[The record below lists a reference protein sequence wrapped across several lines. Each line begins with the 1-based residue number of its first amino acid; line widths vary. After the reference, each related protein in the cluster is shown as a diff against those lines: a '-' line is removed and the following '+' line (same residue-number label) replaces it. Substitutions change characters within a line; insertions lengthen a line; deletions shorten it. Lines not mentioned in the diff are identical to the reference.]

1 MAGVFGG
8 SFWFGW
14 EDGIGILYIL
24 DQKKGNRPKNHIG
37 FRSVLLGFVRFYR
50 CRSCFGVGV
59 CGIRSILA
67 IADVTGLGGI
77 ESQVADRRD
86 QTVDAAG
93 DDRQEHISK
102 GSGCIAFRLQRRV
115 VDDNASNPSKKEGQQ
130 KACESL
136 ILHDSVSFRL
146 CDSLGFVKRKKVRTT
161 EVLRTEKR
169 KLRLLS
175 HKRIGNANA
184 FAHPNQWSLHF
195 CLFHD
200 LGVAKKGM
208 NFPF

>member
-1 MAGVFGG
+1 MHLVMIFPN
-8 SFWFGW
+8 
-14 EDGIGILYIL
+14 D
-24 DQKKGNRPKNHIG
+24 KKWKPTESRLRV
-37 FRSVLLGFVRFYR
+37 RSVLWGFVRFYR
-50 CRSCFGVGV
+50 CRSCFGVRWV

-77 ESQVADRRD
+77 KSQVADRRD
-86 QTVDAAG
+86 QTVDTAG

-102 GSGCIAFRLQRRV
+102 GSGCITFRFQRRV
-115 VDDNASNPSKKEGQQ
+115 VDDNTADPSKKEGQQ

-146 CDSLGFVKRKKVRTT
+146 CDSLGFVKQKKVRTT

-175 HKRIGNANA
+175 HKRIGNA

-195 CLFHD
+195 CLFHIW
-200 LGVAKKGM
+200 V
-208 NFPF
+208 

>member
-1 MAGVFGG
+1 MR
-8 SFWFGW
+8 W
-14 EDGIGILYIL
+14 
-24 DQKKGNRPKNHIG
+24 
-37 FRSVLLGFVRFYR
+37 
-50 CRSCFGVGV
+50 V

-77 ESQVADRRD
+77 KSQVADRRD
-86 QTVDAAG
+86 QTVDTAG

-102 GSGCIAFRLQRRV
+102 GSGCITFRFQRRV
-115 VDDNASNPSKKEGQQ
+115 VDDNTADPSKKEGQQ

-146 CDSLGFVKRKKVRTT
+146 CDSLGFVKQKKVRTT

-169 KLRLLS
+169 KPRLLS

-200 LGVAKKGM
+200 LGVAKKSV
-208 NFPF
+208 NFSFLRKHPASDYSLV

>member
-1 MAGVFGG
+1 MR
-8 SFWFGW
+8 W
-14 EDGIGILYIL
+14 
-24 DQKKGNRPKNHIG
+24 
-37 FRSVLLGFVRFYR
+37 
-50 CRSCFGVGV
+50 V

-86 QTVDAAG
+86 QTVDTAG